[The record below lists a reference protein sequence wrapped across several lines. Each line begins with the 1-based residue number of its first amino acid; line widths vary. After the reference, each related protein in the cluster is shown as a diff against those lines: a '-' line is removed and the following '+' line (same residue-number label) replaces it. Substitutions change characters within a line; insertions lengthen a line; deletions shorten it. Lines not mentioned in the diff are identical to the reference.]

1 MRSDQ
6 SLAHLR
12 IVSGPL
18 QGLQG
23 PNKGNGAADYLDR
36 VYQHGIGLF
45 GWGRDGRHFPFD
57 GVGYHLYVHE
67 VATDNLDQQAVDL
80 DGTYRAYLGQ
90 MLEVIRKHE
99 GRDKPLYVSEAG
111 WFSNGDNREFWERFQ
126 AASLQLGSTGCWWS
140 RR

>member
-99 GRDKPLYVSEAG
+99 GGTSRCTFRRRAG
-111 WFSNGDNREFWERFQ
+111 SPTATTASSGNASRLPACSWE
-126 AASLQLGSTGCWWS
+126 STGCWWS